1 MNRFQCFNHS
11 VRLATSFLCLFFLS
25 CEEAINIA
33 MPDNIA
39 NGIVF
44 QGVISNADPPY
55 FFQLTKPAAIS
66 AETRY
71 NEGIEDA
78 LIVIEDV
85 TVGVKDTLTLLKPK
99 IEAYSWMSFS
109 YYNYHKKREDTE
121 VMSDTE
127 FPKSSGIYATTKIYG
142 IEGHT
147 YKLDIY
153 YKGEHHTA
161 TETMIP
167 KTPITDVKVKKFDL
181 DNGKAIPWAPLISFV
196 NQPGV
201 DNYYLFYIES
211 YSFPVASIAKLLD
224 SREQWAYSILN
235 DKFLGDEVVDLLVS
249 EGESVK
255 SLYPNSG
262 YPVLADSIFVTM
274 QSLSK
279 ACYDIYD
286 KAIEQMRTDGGAY
299 SPTPTT
305 IRSNISGNVWGMFRV
320 SAYSRRYGL
329 VDRKNNVT

>member
-1 MNRFQCFNHS
+1 MNIFQCFNHS
-11 VRLATSFLCLFFLS
+11 IRLVVLFLCLFFLS
-25 CEEAINIA
+25 CEEAFDVD
-33 MPDNIA
+33 MPDNLA

-44 QGVISNADPPY
+44 QGVISNDSPPY

-66 AETRY
+66 AATRY
-71 NEGIEDA
+71 YEGIEDA

-85 TVGVKDTLTLLKPK
+85 TAGIKDTLTLIVPQTG
-99 IEAYSWMSFS
+99 EYSGTYFY
-109 YYNYHKKREDTE
+109 YYNYHKKKEDE
-121 VMSDTE
+121 VILSDNV
-127 FPKSSGIYATTKIYG
+127 FPKSRGVYATTKIYG

-147 YKLDIY
+147 YTLDIY

-167 KTPITDVKVKKFDL
+167 KTPILDLKDQEFDL
-181 DNGKAIPWAPLISFV
+181 DNGKPIPWAPIISFV
-196 NQPGV
+196 NQPDV
-201 DNYYLFYIES
+201 DNYYLFYIEQ
-211 YSFPVASIAKLLD
+211 YSFPVASIGKLLD
-224 SREQWAYSILN
+224 TREQWAYSILS

-255 SLYPNSG
+255 RLYPQSG
-262 YPVLADSIFVTM
+262 YPVSADTIFVTL

-299 SPTPTT
+299 SPTPTSVK
-305 IRSNISGNVWGMFRV
+305 SNISGDVWGMFRV
-320 SAYSRRYGL
+320 SAYSKRYGL
-329 VDRKNNVT
+329 VDRKK

>member
-1 MNRFQCFNHS
+1 MNRFQYFS
-11 VRLATSFLCLFFLS
+11 RVVRLSTLLLCLFFLS
-25 CEEAINIA
+25 CEEAINID

-44 QGVISNADPPY
+44 QGVITNDNPPY
-55 FFQLTKPAAIS
+55 FFQLTKPATIS
-66 AETRY
+66 SEFKY

-85 TVGVKDTLTLLKPK
+85 TAGIKDTLTLLEPK
-99 IEAYSWMSFS
+99 KEAYSGMSFS
-109 YYNYHKKREDTE
+109 FYNYHKKREDN
-121 VMSDTE
+121 VFLNDLLL
-127 FPKSSGIYATTKIYG
+127 PKSRGVYATTKIYG

-147 YKLDIY
+147 YKLDIFY
-153 YKGEHHTA
+153 EGVHHVA

-167 KTPITDVKVKKFDL
+167 KTPITDIKVKNFDL
-181 DNGKAIPWAPLISFV
+181 DNSKPIPWAPAISFV

-201 DNYYLFYIES
+201 DNYYLFYIEP
-211 YSFPVASIAKLLD
+211 YSFPVASIGKLLD
-224 SREQWAYSILN
+224 SREQWAYSILS
-235 DKFLGDEVVDLLVS
+235 DEFLGDEVVDLLVN

-262 YPVLADSIFVTM
+262 YPVAVDTIFVTL

-299 SPTPTT
+299 SPTPTSVK
-305 IRSNISGNVWGMFRV
+305 SNISGNAWGMFRV
-320 SAYSRRYGL
+320 SAYSKRYVL
-329 VDRKNNVT
+329 IDRNK